1 MLKTRLIQGV
11 LSISILLS
19 GCVLTRPTPQALP
32 TPSKS
37 WTVKLTQSGGFA
49 GVLLI
54 IEVSSDGHLNAQDER
69 AQRSVAQTLSDETIA
84 RMSSLISNTKLSRGA
99 VPSSG
104 CADCFIYDLEIRSD
118 GQVVEG
124 RVDDVTIGDSGA
136 ADLIA
141 FLRELRDAALRS
153 HP

>member
-1 MLKTRLIQGV
+1 MFKTRLIQGV
-11 LSISILLS
+11 WLISILLS

-32 TPSKS
+32 TPSKT

-54 IEVSSDGHLNAQDER
+54 VEVSSDGHLRAQDER
-69 AQRSVAQTLSDETIA
+69 AHRSADQTLPDETIA
-84 RMSSLISNTKLSRGA
+84 RMSELISNTKLSRGA
-99 VPSSG
+99 APSPS

-118 GQVVEG
+118 GQVVGG

-141 FLRELRDAALRS
+141 FLRELRDNALRS